1 MKRLRALDAAIAN
14 YLGQWF
20 TLRNGTFVIRHAR
33 VEKTSARV
41 LGSLMINALVISL
54 SNIVICSVAAVLYV
68 AVNEFEPNRRL
79 ASALRIV
86 VVAAAVAA
94 IFRHL
99 MR

>member
-1 MKRLRALDAAIAN
+1 
-14 YLGQWF
+14 
-20 TLRNGTFVIRHAR
+20 
-33 VEKTSARV
+33 
-41 LGSLMINALVISL
+41 MIDALVLSL
-54 SNIVICSVAAVLYV
+54 SNIAICSVAAVLYM

-86 VVAAAVAA
+86 IVAVAVAA

>member
-1 MKRLRALDAAIAN
+1 
-14 YLGQWF
+14 
-20 TLRNGTFVIRHAR
+20 
-33 VEKTSARV
+33 V
-41 LGSLMINALVISL
+41 LGSPMIDALVLSL
-54 SNIVICSVAAVLYV
+54 SNIAICSVAAVLYM

-86 VVAAAVAA
+86 IVAVAVAA